1 MSKANEKN
9 SEPARKISR
18 FIGNAW
24 GIGVLSLI
32 ALMVFILVGF
42 VRFAMAVS
50 DYETAKD
57 ARADAIVVLTG
68 GGLRIEAGLRLLQN
82 GQGKRLLISG
92 VNPNTSARAIEAR
105 FPNYQALF
113 ACCIDL
119 DRLAMDT
126 AQNATETAKW
136 VGQHGY
142 QSLIVVTSDYHMPR
156 SLMEMSAAMPEI
168 LLVPHAVR
176 LAHEAGQSG
185 IDISSQVK
193 MMVREFFKTI
203 ASSFKL

>member
-9 SEPARKISR
+9 SEPARKYSR
-18 FIGNAW
+18 FTSIAW
-24 GIGVLSLI
+24 RIGVLSLT
-32 ALMVFILVGF
+32 AVMVFMLVGF
-42 VRFAMAVS
+42 VRFAMVVS
-50 DYETAKD
+50 DYETAKET
-57 ARADAIVVLTG
+57 RADAIVVLTG
-68 GGLRIEAGLRLLQN
+68 GRSRIEASLRLLQN

-92 VNPNTSARAIEAR
+92 VHPNTSAKAIETR
-105 FPNYQALF
+105 FSTYQALF

-126 AQNATETAKW
+126 AQNARETAKW

-156 SLMEMSAAMPEI
+156 SLMEMSAAMPDI
-168 LLVPHAVR
+168 ILVPHAVR
-176 LAHEAGQSG
+176 LAREAGESG
-185 IDISSQVK
+185 IDISSQFK
-193 MMVREFFKTI
+193 MMVREYFKTI